1 MGSSDEKEKLMKRKI
16 RPAEEE
22 IGNIA
27 FIVLFVILWYS
38 GLLGTIAAGGIRVTV
53 LLFLVAGLL
62 PVYSAVTMV
71 RRALF
76 YRKQRADAIAYGQSQ
91 PGRIQG
97 VVRQDVPY
105 YSGKNRTLRYHRY
118 YYLKVDITDPVT
130 GVTNTIQSQG
140 YRKPIHRYLAS
151 EQVRVYTDRSG
162 WKYYLEDFR
171 FKERMSDPGIFD
183 GRPLE
188 FEETAAG
195 SGRVVQIIFIIVFIL
210 ILVSMFMEGG
220 AL

>member
-1 MGSSDEKEKLMKRKI
+1 MKQKI

-22 IGNIA
+22 IGNVA
-27 FIVLFVILWYS
+27 FIFLFVILWYS
-38 GLLGTIAAGGIRVTV
+38 ALLGSVMSGRAGITV
-53 LLFLVAGLL
+53 MLFFVAGLL
-62 PVYSAVTMV
+62 PVYSAVTMI

-130 GVTNTIQSQG
+130 VVTNTIQSQG

-183 GRPLE
+183 DRPLE
-188 FEETAAG
+188 FEETMAG
-195 SGRVVQIIFIIVFIL
+195 NGRVVQIIFVIVFIL
-210 ILVSMFMEGG
+210 MILSMFMEGG

>member
-1 MGSSDEKEKLMKRKI
+1 MKQKI

-22 IGNIA
+22 IGNVA
-27 FIVLFVILWYS
+27 FIFLFVILWYS
-38 GLLGTIAAGGIRVTV
+38 ALLGSVMSGRAGITV
-53 LLFLVAGLL
+53 MLFFVAGLL
-62 PVYSAVTMV
+62 PVYSAVTMI

-118 YYLKVDITDPVT
+118 YYLKVDITNPVT

-183 GRPLE
+183 DRPLE
-188 FEETAAG
+188 FEETMAG
-195 SGRVVQIIFIIVFIL
+195 NGRVVQIIFVIVFIL
-210 ILVSMFMEGG
+210 MILSMFMEGG

>member
-1 MGSSDEKEKLMKRKI
+1 MKQKI

-22 IGNIA
+22 IGNVA
-27 FIVLFVILWYS
+27 FIFLFVILWYS
-38 GLLGTIAAGGIRVTV
+38 ALLGSVMSGGAGITV
-53 LLFLVAGLL
+53 ILFFVAGLL
-62 PVYSAVTMV
+62 PVYSAVTMI

-140 YRKPIHRYLAS
+140 YRKPIHRYLAP
-151 EQVRVYTDRSG
+151 EQVRPYTDRSG

-183 GRPLE
+183 DRPLE
-188 FEETAAG
+188 FEETMAG
-195 SGRVVQIIFIIVFIL
+195 NGRVVQIIFVIVFIL
-210 ILVSMFMEGG
+210 MILSMFMEGG

>member
-1 MGSSDEKEKLMKRKI
+1 MKRKI

-97 VVRQDVPY
+97 IVRQDVPY

-130 GVTNTIQSQG
+130 GVGHIVLFGQQ
-140 YRKPIHRYLAS
+140 
-151 EQVRVYTDRSG
+151 
-162 WKYYLEDFR
+162 R
-171 FKERMSDPGIFD
+171 F
-183 GRPLE
+183 
-188 FEETAAG
+188 
-195 SGRVVQIIFIIVFIL
+195 
-210 ILVSMFMEGG
+210 
-220 AL
+220 

>member
-1 MGSSDEKEKLMKRKI
+1 MKQKI

-22 IGNIA
+22 IGNVA
-27 FIVLFVILWYS
+27 FIFLFVILWYS
-38 GLLGTIAAGGIRVTV
+38 ALLGSVMSGRAGITV
-53 LLFLVAGLL
+53 MLFFVAGLL
-62 PVYSAVTMV
+62 PVYSAVTMI

-105 YSGKNRTLRYHRY
+105 HSGKNRTLRYHRY

-183 GRPLE
+183 DRPLE
-188 FEETAAG
+188 FEETMAG
-195 SGRVVQIIFIIVFIL
+195 NGRVVQIIFVIVFIL
-210 ILVSMFMEGG
+210 MILSMFMEGG

>member
-1 MGSSDEKEKLMKRKI
+1 MKQKI

-22 IGNIA
+22 IGNVA
-27 FIVLFVILWYS
+27 FIFLFVILWYS
-38 GLLGTIAAGGIRVTV
+38 ALLGSVMSGRAGITV
-53 LLFLVAGLL
+53 MLFFVAGLL
-62 PVYSAVTMV
+62 PVYSAVTMI

-183 GRPLE
+183 DRPLE
-188 FEETAAG
+188 FEETMAG
-195 SGRVVQIIFIIVFIL
+195 NGRVVQIIFVIVFIL
-210 ILVSMFMEGG
+210 MILSMFMEG
-220 AL
+220 ASCIIQI

>member
-1 MGSSDEKEKLMKRKI
+1 MKQKI

-22 IGNIA
+22 IGNVA
-27 FIVLFVILWYS
+27 FIFLFVILWYS
-38 GLLGTIAAGGIRVTV
+38 ALLGSVMSGGAGITV
-53 LLFLVAGLL
+53 MLFFVAGLL
-62 PVYSAVTMV
+62 PVYSAVTMI

-91 PGRIQG
+91 PGRIHR

-183 GRPLE
+183 DRPLE
-188 FEETAAG
+188 FEETMAG
-195 SGRVVQIIFIIVFIL
+195 NGRVVQIIFVIVFIL
-210 ILVSMFMEGG
+210 MILSMFMEGG

>member
-1 MGSSDEKEKLMKRKI
+1 MKQKI

-22 IGNIA
+22 IGNVA
-27 FIVLFVILWYS
+27 FIFLFVILWYS
-38 GLLGTIAAGGIRVTV
+38 ALLGSVMSGRAGITV
-53 LLFLVAGLL
+53 MLFFVAGLL
-62 PVYSAVTMV
+62 PVYSAVTMI

-105 YSGKNRTLRYHRY
+105 HSGKNRTLRYHRY
-118 YYLKVDITDPVT
+118 YYLKVDITNPVT

-183 GRPLE
+183 DRPLE
-188 FEETAAG
+188 FEETMAG
-195 SGRVVQIIFIIVFIL
+195 NGRVVQIIFVIVFIL
-210 ILVSMFMEGG
+210 MILSMFMEGG

>member
-1 MGSSDEKEKLMKRKI
+1 MKRKI

-22 IGNIA
+22 IGNVS
-27 FIVLFVILWYS
+27 FLFLFVILWYS
-38 GLLGTIAAGGIRVTV
+38 GLAASIMASGFYITQ
-53 LLFLVAGLL
+53 LLFLAAGLL
-62 PVYSAVTMV
+62 PIHTAVTMI
-71 RRALF
+71 RRAFF
-76 YRKQRADAIAYGQSQ
+76 YRKQREDAIAYGHSQ
-91 PGRIQG
+91 LGRIQS
-97 VVRQDVPY
+97 VLRQDVPY
-105 YSGKNRTLRYHRY
+105 YSGKHHTLRYHRY
-118 YYLKVDITDPVT
+118 YYLDVELVDPAT
-130 GVTNTIQSQG
+130 GVTNIIRSQG
-140 YRKPIHRYLAS
+140 YRKPIHRYLAADT
-151 EQVRVYTDRSG
+151 VRVYTDRSG

-195 SGRVVQIIFIIVFIL
+195 NGRVVQIIFIIVFIL